1 MQQGPDP
8 GHELDEE
15 RLVQPQLLADP
26 DDVVRGCRVPGND
39 CGGVAGA
46 QMQKR
51 EDEQRD
57 DHHHRDRRENAPD
70 DVGEHALGFEFVIP
84 AKAGI

>member
-26 DDVVRGCRVPGND
+26 GDVVRCRRVAGYD
-39 CGGVAGA
+39 GGGVAGT
-46 QMQKR
+46 QMQ
-51 EDEQRD
+51 
-57 DHHHRDRRENAPD
+57 
-70 DVGEHALGFEFVIP
+70 
-84 AKAGI
+84 